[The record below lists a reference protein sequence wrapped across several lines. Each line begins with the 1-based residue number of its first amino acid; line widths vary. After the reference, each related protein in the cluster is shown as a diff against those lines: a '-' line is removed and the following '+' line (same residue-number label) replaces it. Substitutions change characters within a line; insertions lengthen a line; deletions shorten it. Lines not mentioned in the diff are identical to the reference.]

1 MLVHMD
7 ESVGSAVLGG
17 PQRILLL
24 IRYVWE
30 RGCGRGLNRFLVSG
44 PKIASCTPRRPEGIQ
59 EFLRNT
65 PVGVGCT
72 GLSDSSDYRC
82 LLIHAV

>member
-30 RGCGRGLNRFLVSG
+30 RGWEKGSKPIFSG
-44 PKIASCTPRRPEGIQ
+44 PKIASCTPRQPEGIQ
-59 EFLRNT
+59 EFLSNT

-82 LLIHAV
+82 LLIQAV